1 MTTLRVLCPVCQT
14 GPLDPPKA
22 CEFCPES
29 VVVALD
35 EVDRAIARL
44 TARAGSAAR
53 LELSPRREPAPV

>member
-1 MTTLRVLCPVCQT
+1 MTMPRVLCPVCQT

-35 EVDRAIARL
+35 EIDRAIARL
-44 TARAGSAAR
+44 RAADAAAPPLLSTARA
-53 LELSPRREPAPV
+53 LLPA